1 MSDTGFSPEVRAQID
16 GRSLGLCEVC
26 GHGRVVEHHH
36 RRPRGA
42 GGSRRADTNTAANGL
57 GCCRECHR
65 MIESHRAV
73 ALLMGWLVPQNS
85 SPAVHSVV
93 YRGERVFLTDGGQ
106 AVAA

>member
-1 MSDTGFSPEVRAQID
+1 
-16 GRSLGLCEVC
+16 
-26 GHGRVVEHHH
+26 
-36 RRPRGA
+36 
-42 GGSRRADTNTAANGL
+42 
-57 GCCRECHR
+57 